1 VAVRAR
7 AAAAFLLALAAWW
20 SPQLAVRHARPVLL
34 DLGPN
39 DADYV
44 RGFREDW
51 ERDGRTR
58 FHWAGLVAE
67 FRLPLRVIGEGHV
80 VRMRARRHFIEP
92 SHVRLTIEGRTA
104 ALFDIQADT
113 KLPYRTLEFALPSLE
128 GRGPFVMSLQAASEN
143 PSPWSL
149 AFDWIEIEPRAPGAI
164 FGLVASTRFFV
175 LIAVI
180 VALLAP
186 SLAGLDPRWALA
198 HALAVL
204 GAASGGLHYDAL
216 AAERI
221 LREGIGAYAAA
232 GVLALVLVRWP
243 RARRA
248 LGISTPRV
256 AGGLVL
262 LVLVALA
269 LRLSILLH
277 PRFYYPDVRVHA
289 QFAWELGRRG
299 LFTFLRRFT
308 ENQYRYSLGLQL
320 ENGHWYAFPY
330 PPVFYVLC
338 WPLVRFGFRPEVAV
352 SLLAAVV
359 NSLEALLV
367 FGIARRLERPEGL
380 SLGAAAA
387 VPVLPLFIA
396 RLSLAY
402 FPALVGHAVDAVVI
416 LYLVAHLDRLHRP
429 RVVIVLG
436 TLVAAALLTYT
447 QSLLNF
453 AVLLSLFLALQLF
466 FDRSREGRRRQLGLA
481 AAGALGATLS
491 LALFYGRYVPILFDM
506 RRGIPMAEERV
517 LLDKQEQQARQAA
530 LSGEPLAPPEQED
543 DPYTGPRAD
552 LWRGLRKAG
561 WRLYVFYGLFAPV
574 VVAGV
579 LLAWRRTARP
589 DAARFV
595 AAWALTYLVLN
606 LASGALPGPNLV
618 RYNKDL
624 EVIAP
629 LCCLALASIG
639 AWLWPRTRAGS
650 LAYGAAFWIFGLLRA
665 RSYFLEKLF
674 LDRQ

>member
-1 VAVRAR
+1 MSAR
-7 AAAAFLLALAAWW
+7 AAAACLLALAAWW
-20 SPQLAVRHARPVLL
+20 APERSARHARSVLL

-51 ERDGRTR
+51 ERDGLTR
-58 FHWAGLVAE
+58 FHWAGNVAE
-67 FRLPLRVIGEGHV
+67 IRLPLRAVGDGHV
-80 VRMRARRHFIEP
+80 LRMRVRRHFIEP
-92 SHVRLTIEGRTA
+92 SNVSLTIEGRTA
-104 ALFDIQADT
+104 AIFDIQADT
-113 KLPYRTLEFALPSLE
+113 KLPYRTLEFPLPTLE
-128 GRGPFVMSLQAASEN
+128 GRGPLVLSLQAASE
-143 PSPWSL
+143 SAGPWSL
-149 AFDWIEIEPRAPGAI
+149 AFDWIEIERRVPSAR
-164 FGLVASTRFFV
+164 FGLLASTRLFV
-175 LIAVI
+175 LLAVI

-186 SLAGLDPRWALA
+186 WLAGLDLRWSLA

-204 GAASGGLHYDAL
+204 VAASAGFHADAL
-216 AAERI
+216 ASERI
-221 LREGIGAYAAA
+221 LRDGLAAYALA
-232 GVLALVLVRWP
+232 GALALALVRWP
-243 RARRA
+243 RARSA
-248 LGISTPRV
+248 LRITSPWV
-256 AGGLVL
+256 AGSLVL

-269 LRLSILLH
+269 LRLAILLH

-299 LFTFLRRFT
+299 LVTFLRRFT
-308 ENQYRYSLGLQL
+308 ENQYRYSLGLQM

-330 PPVFYVLC
+330 PPAFYLLC
-338 WPLVRFGFRPEVAV
+338 WPLGLLGFRPEVAV
-352 SLLAAVV
+352 SLVAAVV

-367 FGIARRLERPEGL
+367 FGIVRHLERAEGL
-380 SLGAAAA
+380 ALGAAAA

-402 FPALVGHAVDAVVI
+402 FPALVGHGVDALVI
-416 LYLVAHLDRLHRP
+416 LYLVAHLRELQRP
-429 RVVIVLG
+429 RVVLTLG
-436 TLVAAALLTYT
+436 TLLAAALLTYT

-453 AVLLSLFLALQLF
+453 AVMLSLLLALQILF
-466 FDRSREGRRRQLGLA
+466 DHSPEGRRRQLGLA
-481 AAGALGATLS
+481 AAGALGAALS

-530 LSGEPLAPPEQED
+530 GSTPARADDEE

-552 LWRGLRKAG
+552 LRRGLRKAA

-579 LLAWRRTARP
+579 LLAGRRTTRP

-595 AAWALTYLVLN
+595 AAWALTYLLLN
-606 LASGALPGPNLV
+606 LASGGLPGPNLV

-624 EVIAP
+624 EVVAP
-629 LCCLALASIG
+629 LCCLGLASVG
-639 AWLWPRTRAGS
+639 AWLWSRTRAGAI
-650 LAYGAAFWIFGLLRA
+650 AYGAAFWIFGLLRA
-665 RSYFLEKLF
+665 REYFLEKLF
-674 LDRQ
+674 LER